1 MSSQVE
7 DLTPEQRDA
16 LENLKSAVADVEELA
31 GMDDRYFLRWLK
43 ARKFHL
49 AKAED
54 MLRKVLAT
62 CIMGIMCDFLYFII
76 STLRRGRNTNWTR
89 FSLTTSRMRYWRSI
103 FLEVQWERTEMATQC
118 GTTTSI
124 MISKVY
130 TIQ

>member
-16 LENLKSAVADVEELA
+16 LENVRETAFWQLALTLHTDGGFSWPPQLKSAVADVEELA

-62 CIMGIMCDFLYFII
+62 CIM
-76 STLRRGRNTNWTR
+76 N
-89 FSLTTSRMRYWRSI
+89 RYN
-103 FLEVQWERTEMATQC
+103 V
-118 GTTTSI
+118 
-124 MISKVY
+124 
-130 TIQ
+130 